1 MFVLIIVIVWINV
14 LTITNRQT
22 QEGISTK
29 IIKSCKNIDIRNPDY
44 RDPDS
49 SLHTITRMQC
59 SVCHHLSDAAITTVP
74 IP

>member
-44 RDPDS
+44 RDPD
-49 SLHTITRMQC
+49 
-59 SVCHHLSDAAITTVP
+59 
-74 IP
+74 